1 MKSHV
6 EREITELKEKI
17 LRMGA
22 LVEERITL
30 AVKALVERDAKLA
43 EQVATSDDEVN
54 HMEMDIDE
62 KCLSILA
69 LHQPE
74 ASDLRFIFAT
84 IKINKD
90 LERMGDQAVNI
101 AQRTK
106 LVITSPPLKPLI
118 DIPRMASLARDMIR
132 DVLDA
137 FIKRDIELAR
147 MVCERDGQ
155 IDALNDQLF
164 RELLTYMMEKKGKIN
179 QALQLILI
187 SRSLEKIGDHATNIA
202 EDVIFAVV
210 GKDIRHHADMRE
222 T

>member
-22 LVEERITL
+22 LVEERISL

-43 EQVATSDDEVN
+43 EKISSSDDEVN
-54 HMEMDIDE
+54 TMEMEIDE

-106 LVITSPPLKPLI
+106 LVISAPPLKPLI
-118 DIPRMASLARDMIR
+118 DIPRMAALTRDMIH

-137 FIKRDIELAR
+137 FVRRDIELAR

-187 SRSLEKIGDHATNIA
+187 SRSLEKVGDHATNIA